1 MPARTRAFV
10 ACGRPLPGHE
20 LVVVNDKGRPLSD
33 REIGHILI
41 RGPSVM
47 AGYFANRQATDEV
60 MSTDGFLRTG
70 DMGYW
75 LDGEIVITGRAKDLI
90 LLNGRNIWPQ
100 DIEWA
105 VEQLEDLRS
114 GDVAAFAVET
124 DEGEDKVVVLVE
136 CRTSDPLELE
146 QLRIKVARRVREVAG
161 IDSRRAP
168 CGAPP
173 AIHLF
178 REAVA
183 LGRQAALSSG
193 PCRYRAVVAWQCRGR
208 PGNGSYAIIL
218 RARSTPT
225 NAPIGSI

>member
-161 IDSRRAP
+161 IDCDVLLVAPHPAIPLPGSCRARAP
-168 CGAPP
+168 GS
-173 AIHLF
+173 AIF
-178 REAVA
+178 RALPISRCRRLAVSRSPRKWQ
-183 LGRQAALSSG
+183 LRNNLVGRAARRQTLQS
-193 PCRYRAVVAWQCRGR
+193 
-208 PGNGSYAIIL
+208 
-218 RARSTPT
+218 
-225 NAPIGSI
+225 GSI

>member
-161 IDSRRAP
+161 IDCDVLLVAPTLPFTSSGKLSRS
-168 CGAPP
+168 GA
-173 AIHLF
+173 
-178 REAVA
+178 
-183 LGRQAALSSG
+183 RQRYLQGLADIALSSPG
-193 PCRYRAVVAWQCRGR
+193 SVAV
-208 PGNGSYAIIL
+208 
-218 RARSTPT
+218 
-225 NAPIGSI
+225 APEMAVTQ